1 MVLDLSNSFNCHSN
15 NGVIKIGITIWN
27 IFILFLLGT
36 MMIVKPEL
44 LWKIEHIFTVKN
56 GEPTELYMALM
67 RIGGVFFVS
76 VAVIMTVVLLLQ

>member
-1 MVLDLSNSFNCHSN
+1 M
-15 NGVIKIGITIWN
+15 GVVSKIGITIWN

-36 MMIVKPEL
+36 MMLVKPEL

-56 GEPTELYMALM
+56 GEPTELYMTLM